1 VATTTARTLT
11 IGIEQ
16 PPRLVYD
23 FVRDAEQF
31 PHWVAFCK
39 AIRKSADG
47 WVMETDQG
55 TLSLRFA
62 EDNAFGVL
70 DHWVTT
76 PDGAVVYVPMRVVP
90 NGSGSE
96 LVFTVFRAPGMSDE
110 QLAADVALVE
120 RDLASLKRLL
130 EARGSSPSRR

>member
-1 VATTTARTLT
+1 LATSTARTLS
-11 IGIEQ
+11 ISIEKDA
-16 PPRLVYD
+16 RLVYD
-23 FVRDAEQF
+23 FVRDAEQL
-31 PHWVAFCK
+31 PRWVAFCK
-39 AIRKSADG
+39 AIRRSADG

-55 TLSLRFA
+55 TMTLRFA
-62 EDNAFGVL
+62 DDNAFGVL

-76 PDGAVVYVPMRVVP
+76 PGGAVVHVPMRVVP

-130 EARGSSPSRR
+130 EAR